1 MNAGVTTMFSNKLLC
16 GSLSVLAV
24 TMAAAVSPAV
34 AASAGVVVTSVTAG
48 AGDPN
53 GKVPA
58 INAVPGA
65 GVNNADLSFP
75 LAVLT
80 HGAAYYV
87 QITSQNTTGSG
98 TCKDSFK
105 LTQVQ
110 SGQTV
115 TLLSGAGPSYACAP
129 GNIFAYYIGSKAVPN
144 SPGPATLTG
153 TVAVGKSKASFKA
166 SVIIQ

>member
-1 MNAGVTTMFSNKLLC
+1 MVSNKLLYAGVC
-16 GSLSVLAV
+16 ALAVSLSASAASPA
-24 TMAAAVSPAV
+24 MAAA
-34 AASAGVVVTSVTAG
+34 AAGIIVTSVTAG
-48 AGDPN
+48 AGDPD

-75 LAVLT
+75 LAILT

-87 QITSQNTTGSG
+87 QITSQNTTTSGS
-98 TCKDSFK
+98 CKDSFK
-105 LTQVQ
+105 LTQEQ
-110 SGQTV
+110 SGKTV

-144 SPGPATLTG
+144 APGTATLTA
-153 TVAVGKSKASFKA
+153 TVASGKSKATLKA